1 MESININSRQLQFL
15 HKIEEL
21 IPPNCSLVNEL
32 SDLLEI
38 SMDSAY
44 RRIRGETALNF
55 DELIRLCNHFKISF
69 DSYSNVDTDNVTF
82 SFIDLKGDIGSFE
95 ELLRMMVVNLKMLQ
109 GAALKQIIYACEDI
123 PVFHNYKYPEV
134 SSFKMFYWLHSI
146 LDNPELAG
154 HLYNPALIPETLKD
168 LGRQIMELYINVP
181 SIEIWTEA
189 TIQSTVKQI
198 EFYWDS
204 GMFETAEDALTI
216 CNELK
221 TQIAEIQKQAEIGRK
236 ILRMDKPDIIGN
248 TYAVYLS
255 EIEIA
260 NNCALIK
267 MGNLKTVHLSHFTLN
282 FMLTSNASYCDKTEQ
297 WLNNIIKKSTL
308 ISGVSEKLRYQFFN
322 KMFKIIDSLISKIN
336 AL

>member
-1 MESININSRQLQFL
+1 MESISVNSRQLQFL
-15 HKIEEL
+15 RKIEEIL
-21 IPPNCSLVNEL
+21 PTNSSMANEL

-44 RRIRGETALNF
+44 RRIRGETVLNF

-69 DSYSNVDTDNVTF
+69 DSYSNVDSDNVTF
-82 SFIDLKGDIGSFE
+82 SFIDLKGDVGSFE
-95 ELLRMMVVNLKMLQ
+95 ELLRMMVKNLKMLQ
-109 GAALKQIIYACEDI
+109 GSASKQIIYACEDI
-123 PVFHNYKYPEV
+123 PVFHNYKYPAV

-146 LDNPELAG
+146 LNYPELAG
-154 HLYNPALIPETLKD
+154 YKYNPALVPETLKD
-168 LGRQIMELYINVP
+168 LGRQIIELYINVP
-181 SIEIWTEA
+181 SIEIWTET
-189 TIQSTVKQI
+189 TIQSTLKQI

-204 GMFETAEDALTI
+204 GMFEKTEDALSI

-221 TQIAEIQKQAEIGRK
+221 IQIAEIQKQAEIGK
-236 ILRMDKPDIIGN
+236 KLLHTDKPGIVGN
-248 TYAVYLS
+248 DYAIYLS

-267 MGNLKTVHLSHFTLN
+267 MGNLKTVYLSHFTLN
-282 FMLTSNASYCDKTEQ
+282 FMLTANAAYCDKTEQ

-308 ISGVSEKLRYQFFN
+308 ISGISEKHRYQFFN

-336 AL
+336 S